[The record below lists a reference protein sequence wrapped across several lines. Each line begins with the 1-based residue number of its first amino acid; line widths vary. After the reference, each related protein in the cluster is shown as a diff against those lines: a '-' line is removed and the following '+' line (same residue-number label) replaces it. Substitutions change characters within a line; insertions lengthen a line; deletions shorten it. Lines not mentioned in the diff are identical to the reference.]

1 MDGDQPIPAV
11 PSHEMGAPIPAG
23 TEMAAPT
30 PVAPIDGIPV
40 DTALVPVRIAQQ
52 LPTTPPPATEPGT
65 LPLIAGYL
73 NIGVGLVV
81 LAMFGMYIAGFGIWI
96 THLKVTGRDEGI
108 AWMERAVQTAFWLAV
123 LLGAV
128 RFVQHNTQAAI
139 AILSVVVLIV
149 VAWMAFKVIQAS
161 GAEDDE
167 H

>member
-1 MDGDQPIPAV
+1 MEGDQPIPAAAA
-11 PSHEMGAPIPAG
+11 HEMGAPIPAG
-23 TEMAAPT
+23 TEAVPAPAV
-30 PVAPIDGIPV
+30 PLEGIPV
-40 DTALVPVRIAQQ
+40 DAALVPVQIAQQ

-81 LAMFGMYIAGFGIWI
+81 LAMFGMYITGLGIWAA
-96 THLKVTGRDEGI
+96 HLKVTGRDEGI
-108 AWMERAVQTAFWLAV
+108 AWMERAVQTAFWLVV
-123 LLGAV
+123 LLGIV
-128 RFVQHNTQAAI
+128 RFVQYNTQAAI
-139 AILSVVVLIV
+139 AILSVVVLLV